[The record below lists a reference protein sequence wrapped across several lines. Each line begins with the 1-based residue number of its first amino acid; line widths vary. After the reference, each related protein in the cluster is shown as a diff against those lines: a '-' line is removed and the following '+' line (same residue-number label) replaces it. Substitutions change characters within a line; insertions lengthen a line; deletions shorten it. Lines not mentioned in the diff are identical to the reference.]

1 MAEIS
6 IFPLGAGTE
15 ASTTAPAGTAPEL
28 LGFTAEGQVLGFSFD
43 ETLKQ
48 LLESQGGDEAQAM
61 LLFAM
66 QQPVVTDPQLTPQA
80 LISKDGNLLPLT
92 LQADGKSLPMMLQVD
107 GESLPV
113 MLKSEQMTLGATLES
128 NLPQTQL
135 ESQLKDPM
143 LPSQMLTSLSA
154 EQKPLPLNELVGRFE
169 GRSLVDSLKSTDLNL
184 PNQPASLSQSLV
196 TDSSSAV
203 KGSVTLPLNL
213 PVGQPGWDQGLGQR
227 VQWMVNQ
234 NIQQAE
240 IKLTPP
246 NLGPLEIKI
255 SVQHDQTHVTFLA
268 AQAPTREALEASIPR
283 LREMLGEINLNL
295 ANVNV
300 GQQQA
305 GGSEQGGATH
315 SPGFSGGEDVAS
327 TSVQLSTESSGQ
339 RLSGRGLLDT
349 YA

>member
-1 MAEIS
+1 MAQIS
-6 IFPLGAGTE
+6 TLPLVAGTE
-15 ASTTAPAGTAPEL
+15 AATTAPAGTAPEL
-28 LGFTAEGQVLGFSFD
+28 LGFTAEGQVVGFSFD

-48 LLESQGGDEAQAM
+48 LLESQGGEGAEAM

-80 LISKDGNLLPLT
+80 LISKDGNMLPLT
-92 LQADGKSLPMMLQVD
+92 LQTDGK
-107 GESLPV
+107 SLPV
-113 MLKSEQMTLGATLES
+113 MLKPELMIQGETLES
-128 NLPQTQL
+128 NLPQSQFQTQL
-135 ESQLKDPM
+135 QTPLKDPM
-143 LPSQMLTSLSA
+143 LPSQMLTGSLA
-154 EQKPLPLNELVGRFE
+154 PEQIPQPLNELVGRVE
-169 GRSLVDSLKSTDLNL
+169 GRSLIDSLKASDLNS
-184 PNQPASLSQSLV
+184 PNQQVPLSQSLV
-196 TDSSSAV
+196 TDSSSTV

-213 PVGQPGWDQGLGQR
+213 PVGQPGWDQGLGER

-305 GGSEQGGATH
+305 GGSEQGGATRN
-315 SPGFSGGEDVAS
+315 PGFSGGEGVAPS
-327 TSVQLSTESSGQ
+327 SVQLSTEGPGQ

>member
-6 IFPLGAGTE
+6 ILPLGAGTE

-80 LISKDGNLLPLT
+80 LISKDGNLLPLS
-92 LQADGKSLPMMLQVD
+92 LQADGKSLPMMLQVDGKSLPMMLQVD

-143 LPSQMLTSLSA
+143 LPSQMLTSLTA

-255 SVQHDQTHVTFLA
+255 SVQH
-268 AQAPTREALEASIPR
+268 
-283 LREMLGEINLNL
+283 
-295 ANVNV
+295 
-300 GQQQA
+300 
-305 GGSEQGGATH
+305 
-315 SPGFSGGEDVAS
+315 
-327 TSVQLSTESSGQ
+327 
-339 RLSGRGLLDT
+339 
-349 YA
+349 

>member
-1 MAEIS
+1 MAQIS
-6 IFPLGAGTE
+6 TLPLVAGTE
-15 ASTTAPAGTAPEL
+15 APTTAPVGTAPEL
-28 LGFTAEGQVLGFSFD
+28 LGFTAEGQVVGFSFD

-80 LISKDGNLLPLT
+80 LTSKDGNLLPLT
-92 LQADGKSLPMMLQVD
+92 FQADGKSLP
-107 GESLPV
+107 E
-113 MLKSEQMTLGATLES
+113 MLKPELMTLGAAPES
-128 NLPQTQL
+128 NLPQPQFQTQL
-135 ESQLKDPM
+135 EARLKDPM
-143 LPSQMLTSLSA
+143 LPSQMLTSLTS
-154 EQKPLPLNELVGRFE
+154 EQKPLPLNELVGRLE
-169 GRSLVDSLKSTDLNL
+169 GRTLVDSLKSTDLNS

-196 TDSSSAV
+196 MDSSSAV
-203 KGSVTLPLNL
+203 KGAVTLPLNL
-213 PVGQPGWDQGLGQR
+213 PVGQPGWDQGLGER
-227 VQWMVNQ
+227 VQWMVNK

-283 LREMLGEINLNL
+283 LREMFGEINLNL

-315 SPGFSGGEDVAS
+315 SPGYSGGEGVVS
-327 TSVQLSTESSGQ
+327 TSVQLSTERSGLS
-339 RLSGRGLLDT
+339 LSGRGLLDT